1 MFKTLLLINVNVFI
15 NNNISLSNRFFHL
28 PDNALC
34 KHRCRAYV
42 ELFYYFM
49 IKKKPT
55 KQIDRVS
62 KLASKIF
69 H

>member
-15 NNNISLSNRFFHL
+15 NNNISLSNWFFHL

-49 IKKKPT
+49 IKKK
-55 KQIDRVS
+55 QQN
-62 KLASKIF
+62 KLTE
-69 H
+69 